1 MMMAR
6 VKAKAVARKERARRE
21 KGKAKAK
28 GRGKERGKRATRQP
42 TAQARVPK
50 NPMMTREST
59 KTEKIM
65 EKMEN
70 TMAQRRRRMQR
81 LRNSLLWTVMCLTSS
96 WRNRVRAKTK
106 K

>member
-1 MMMAR
+1 MAR

-21 KGKAKAK
+21 KAKAKAE

-42 TAQARVPK
+42 IAQARVPK

-59 KTEKIM
+59 KTERNVEKM

-81 LRNSLLWTVMCLTSS
+81 LRNSLLWMVMSLTSS
-96 WRNRVRAKTK
+96 WRNRVRAK
-106 K
+106 